1 MENSLNHSLL
11 EQKLQTEAAFK
22 NGANWFF
29 WIAGLSV
36 INSLI
41 ITFGGE
47 MSFVIGLGIT
57 QFIDGIS
64 IALKEN
70 GSNAAAYLLLIPS
83 LIIAGIA
90 AMFGYFARR
99 KQAWSFITGM
109 VLYGLDGLIFLA
121 FGDFLPVAFHAF
133 ALWGIFRGYKAMKE
147 LEDINRRIAEASVET
162 ETQTI

>member
-1 MENSLNHSLL
+1 MGKSINDL
-11 EQKLQTEAAFK
+11 KYQTEAAFK
-22 NGANWFF
+22 GGANWFF

-70 GSNAAAYLLLIPS
+70 GSGAAAYLLLIPS
-83 LIIAGIA
+83 L
-90 AMFGYFARR
+90 
-99 KQAWSFITGM
+99 FI
-109 VLYGLDGLIFLA
+109 
-121 FGDFLPVAFHAF
+121 
-133 ALWGIFRGYKAMKE
+133 R
-147 LEDINRRIAEASVET
+147 
-162 ETQTI
+162 